1 MSENLFGKSG
11 GGLAGG
17 LSGGLQMA
25 AIALLIQQ
33 LMKHSRSEE
42 APASAP
48 APTPAQ
54 APQTDG
60 GGGLGGLG
68 GLLGGLLGGGAA
80 GGLLSGLGGLLGG
93 LRSQGL
99 ERHVDSWVR
108 PGPNEQVSADELSRA
123 FDPRDVDAAAQQ
135 AGTDRGTLMNEVS
148 RIFPDVVDRMTPQ
161 GRLPQHESELEGGSF
176 GGLLNNVFGGGQNPR
191 R

>member
-1 MSENLFGKSG
+1 MSENLFGRSG

-17 LSGGLQMA
+17 LSGGLKMA

-33 LMKHSRSEE
+33 LMKHSSSGE
-42 APASAP
+42 APAS
-48 APTPAQ
+48 TPAQ
-54 APQTDG
+54 APAPAPQSDG
-60 GGGLGGLG
+60 GGGLGGI
-68 GLLGGLLGGGAA
+68 LGGLLGGGAA
-80 GGLLSGLGGLLGG
+80 GGILSGLGGLLGG

-99 ERHVDSWVR
+99 ERHVDSWIR

-161 GRLPQHESELEGGSF
+161 GRLPQNESELEGGSM
-176 GGLLNNVFGGGQNPR
+176 GSLLNNVFGGGQNPR